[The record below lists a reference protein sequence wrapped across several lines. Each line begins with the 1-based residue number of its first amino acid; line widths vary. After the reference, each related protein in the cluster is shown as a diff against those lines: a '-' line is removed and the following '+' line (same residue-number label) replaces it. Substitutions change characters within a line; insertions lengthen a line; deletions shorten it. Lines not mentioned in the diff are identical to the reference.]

1 MSVDDAC
8 DNLPT
13 SGWRD
18 FTAAAAQLLLVHAY
32 NQIALAKRFQIK
44 SVGPIQDDFGGGRH
58 AHTTLGGTEQDF
70 DKRFV
75 GDAKGVRDD
84 HARMLAM
91 AVIV

>member
-8 DNLPT
+8 DDLPT
-13 SGWRD
+13 PGWRD
-18 FTAAAAQLLLVHAY
+18 FTATAAKLLLVHAY
-32 NQIALAKRFQIK
+32 NQIALAKRFPIK

-91 AVIV
+91 AGIV